1 MKPLRL
7 LLVEPPFHRLYKDS
21 YGLCKL
27 PLGLGSLAATARTL
41 DGVEVLVCNA
51 DFHPAPEPFDVRFL
65 AGDGWQACRT
75 VMATGEHPALD
86 ALERVARE
94 FQPHV
99 AGVCVRTPTLTQ
111 SLLAARRLRRGA
123 PDALLL
129 AGGPHPSI
137 VGPAL
142 LRHPEFDALVLG
154 EGEATLRELLH
165 ALASGREVR
174 NVPGLVVRGREGI
187 VSTPPRPLL
196 DDLDALPFPG
206 ALPVEDIVDGAD
218 YPARAFGYVFASRGC
233 PHACGYCSSRG
244 VWGRRVRF
252 RSPENVV
259 AELELL
265 AARGVRHVHFDDDTF
280 GVTPPRLAAL
290 CRALEQAR
298 LGLSYSCET
307 HVSLV
312 DGASAAAL
320 SRAGFVTVQLGLES
334 GDDAMLARVGKGFD
348 TAQAERAA
356 AHIRDAG
363 MRLEAFFMVGFPDE
377 TKESLAATRRLMERL
392 HCHKLIYSIFTPY
405 PGTPLFERCRELG
418 LIRPGQDPSQY
429 NHQSPEN
436 AFCPRIPAD
445 RFRTLAS
452 EIEALVSER
461 NNAARQAQVDANR
474 EMSSA
479 MRLPMAKR
487 SKR

>member
-7 LLVEPPFHRLYKDS
+7 LLVEPPFYRLYKDS

-27 PLGLGSLAATARTL
+27 PLGLGSLAATVRTL

-65 AGDGWQACRT
+65 AGEGWQTCRR

-86 ALERVARE
+86 VLERVARE

-99 AGVCVRTPTLTQ
+99 VGMSVRTPTLTQ
-111 SLLAARRLRRGA
+111 ALLAARRLRQGA
-123 PDALLL
+123 PDALFL
-129 AGGPHPSI
+129 AGGAHPSI
-137 VGPAL
+137 VGGAL
-142 LRHPEFDALVLG
+142 LRHLEFDAVVLG
-154 EGEATLRELLH
+154 EGEVTLRELLR
-165 ALASGREVR
+165 ALAFGRGLHD
-174 NVPGLVVRGREGI
+174 VPGLALRGRDGI
-187 VSTPPRPLL
+187 ITTPPRPLL

-206 ALPVEDIVDGAD
+206 VLPVENIVAGATL
-218 YPARAFGYVFASRGC
+218 PGSAFGYVFASRGC

-259 AELELL
+259 AELEQL

-320 SRAGFVTVQLGLES
+320 ARAGFVTVQLGLES

-348 TAQAERAA
+348 TTQAERAA
-356 AHIRDAG
+356 AHIRDAD
-363 MRLEAFFMVGFPDE
+363 MRLEAFFMVGFPEE
-377 TKESLAATRRLMERL
+377 TEESLAATRRFMERL
-392 HCHKLIYSIFTPY
+392 QCHKLIYSIFTPY

-418 LIRPGQDPSQY
+418 LLHAGYDPSLH

-436 AFCPRIPAD
+436 AFCPRIPAV
-445 RFRTLAS
+445 RFRTLAA
-452 EIEALVSER
+452 EIEALVGTR
-461 NNAARQAQVDANR
+461 NAAARQTQAEISR

-479 MRLPMAKR
+479 MRPPMAKR